1 MCNCHP
7 RMLKFKT
14 CISALHCPTRWTIID
29 FIGVNSK
36 STREIY
42 EFLTSCNARL
52 TSSGLYYHL
61 SELSHAG
68 IIEVSEYTEKGG
80 GAPEKVWKLKTTQI
94 VIDLLGNGAQDNE
107 NRN

>member
-7 RMLKFKT
+7 RMLKSKT

-29 FIGVNSK
+29 FIGGGSK

-42 EFLTSCNARL
+42 EFLTLHNARL

-61 SELSHAG
+61 SELSRAG
-68 IIEVSEYTEKGG
+68 IIEVSEYREKGG

-94 VIDLLGNGAQDNE
+94 VIDLLENEAQDNE
-107 NRN
+107 NRD